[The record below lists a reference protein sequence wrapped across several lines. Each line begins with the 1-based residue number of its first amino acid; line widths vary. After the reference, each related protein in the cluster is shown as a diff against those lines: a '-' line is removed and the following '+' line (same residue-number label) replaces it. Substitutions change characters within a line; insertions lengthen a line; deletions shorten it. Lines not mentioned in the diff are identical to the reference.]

1 MLADFIANRI
11 RAELPYTPNA
21 EQEELLGKLGTF
33 LTSRDE
39 ERLFLLRGYA
49 GTGKTSLVAAMVR
62 AMHKL
67 QQKTVL
73 LAPTG
78 RAAKVIA
85 AYSGFPAYTIHKR
98 IYRQKSMGEATFS
111 ISFNTQQNTL
121 FIVDEA
127 SMIANDA
134 EQKGFGTGRLLD
146 DLIKYVYNNQHCA
159 LLLIGDDAQLPPVGQ
174 TNSPALEADH
184 LAGYGLNVTTHQL
197 TLVARQAL
205 ESGIL
210 YYATRIREYLSEKQS
225 PTPEAIF
232 ADLKAQSSKLKA
244 QGLDIHKISGEEM
257 LEEIE
262 RAYREVGVEETMV
275 VTRTNKRM
283 NLYNQGIRARILW
296 KEDEISAGDRLMVT
310 KNNYFWTRN
319 YEGIDFLANGDMF
332 EIRRIRNF
340 RELYGFR
347 FADASLQAVDYDW
360 EIDVVLWLDT
370 LTTESPE
377 QNYTLQNT
385 LFNRIAEDYPEIRAR
400 KELVKKVMES
410 EYFNA
415 LQVKHAYAVTCHKAQ
430 GGQWKRVF
438 IDAGILTTQASQPTA
453 HDSRLTTQDYLRWLY
468 TALTRAREQVFL
480 INFPS

>member
-1 MLADFIANRI
+1 MREACDMLEDFIVNRI

-21 EQEELLGKLGTF
+21 EQEELLGKLGRF
-33 LTSRDE
+33 LTSKDD

-98 IYRQKSMGEATFS
+98 IYRQKTMGAPRRGADNSSYGDIFS

-146 DLIKYVYNNQHCA
+146 DLIKYVYNGQHCA
-159 LLLIGDDAQLPPVGQ
+159 LLLIGDAAQLPPVGQ
-174 TNSPALEADH
+174 ENSPALEADH
-184 LAGYGLNVTTHQL
+184 LAGYGLNVTMHQL
-197 TLVARQAL
+197 TMVARQAL

-210 YYATRIREYLSEKQS
+210 YNATRLREQLAQQDVAALPHFTCDGFNDIR
-225 PTPEAIF
+225 
-232 ADLKAQSSKLKA
+232 
-244 QGLDIHKISGEEM
+244 KISGEEM

-360 EIDVVLWLDT
+360 EIDVVVWLDT
-370 LTTESPE
+370 LSTESPE
-377 QNYTLQNT
+377 QNYSLQNT

-430 GGQWKRVF
+430 GGQWQRVF
-438 IDAGILTTQASQPTA
+438 IDQGTIAEEHLGT
-453 HDSRLTTQDYLRWLY
+453 DYYRWLY
-468 TALTRAREQVFL
+468 TALTRAREKVFL
-480 INFPS
+480 INFPE

>member
-1 MLADFIANRI
+1 MLEDFIVNRI
-11 RAELPYTPNA
+11 RAELPYEPNA
-21 EQEELLGKLGTF
+21 EQTALLGKLGTF
-33 LTSRDE
+33 LTSHDE
-39 ERLFLLRGYA
+39 ERIFLLRGYA
-49 GTGKTSLVAAMVR
+49 GTGKTSLIAAMVR

-98 IYRQKSMGEATFS
+98 IYRQKSMGEAAFT

-134 EQKGFGTGRLLD
+134 EQRGFGTGRLLD
-146 DLIKYVYNNQHCA
+146 DLIKYVYNGQHCA
-159 LLLIGDDAQLPPVGQ
+159 LLLIGDNAQLPPVGQ
-174 TNSPALEADH
+174 ANSPALEADH
-184 LAGYGLNVTTHQL
+184 LAGYGLNVTQHQL
-197 TLVARQAL
+197 TTVARQAL

-210 YYATRIREYLSEKQS
+210 TYATRIREYLREKHS
-225 PTPEAIF
+225 PAPEDIF
-232 ADLKAQSSKLKA
+232 ADLRPQSPKPKAQSPS
-244 QGLDIHKISGEEM
+244 LDIRKISGEEM

-262 RAYREVGVEETMV
+262 RAYREVGVEETIV

-296 KEDEISAGDRLMVT
+296 KEDEISASDRLMVT

-360 EIDVVLWLDT
+360 EIDVIIWLDT
-370 LTTESPE
+370 LTTEAPE
-377 QNYTLQNT
+377 QNYVLQNT
-385 LFNRIAEDYPEIRAR
+385 LFNRIAEDYPEIRSR
-400 KELVKKVMES
+400 KELVKTIMQS

-438 IDAGILTTQASQPTA
+438 IDQGIIAEEHLGT
-453 HDSRLTTQDYLRWLY
+453 DYLRWLY

-480 INFPS
+480 INFP

>member
-1 MLADFIANRI
+1 MLEDFIVNRI

-21 EQEELLGKLGTF
+21 EQEELLGKLGGF

-39 ERLFLLRGYA
+39 ERVFLLRGYA

-98 IYRQKSMGEATFS
+98 IYRQKSMGLDAFS

-146 DLIKYVYNNQHCA
+146 DLIKYVYNGQHCA

-174 TNSPALEADH
+174 ENSPALEADH
-184 LAGYGLNVTTHQL
+184 LAGYGLNVTHHQL
-197 TLVARQAL
+197 TVVARQAL

-210 YYATRIREYLSEKQS
+210 YNATRLREQLAEQDVANLPHFTCEGYADIR
-225 PTPEAIF
+225 
-232 ADLKAQSSKLKA
+232 
-244 QGLDIHKISGEEM
+244 KISGEEM

-262 RAYREVGVEETMV
+262 RAYREVGIEETMV

-310 KNNYFWTRN
+310 KNNYFWTKN

-360 EIDVVLWLDT
+360 EIDVVVWLDT

-377 QNYTLQNT
+377 QNYALQHT
-385 LFNRIAEDYPEIRAR
+385 LFNRVAEDYPEIRVR

-438 IDAGILTTQASQPTA
+438 IDQGTITEEHLGT
-453 HDSRLTTQDYLRWLY
+453 DYYRWLY
-468 TALTRAREQVFL
+468 TALTRAREQGFL
-480 INFPS
+480 INFS

>member
-1 MLADFIANRI
+1 MLEDFIVNRI
-11 RAELPYTPNA
+11 RAELPYKPNA
-21 EQEELLGKLGTF
+21 EQEELLSKLGRF
-33 LTSRDE
+33 LTSRDD

-98 IYRQKSMGEATFS
+98 IYRQKTMGAPRRGADNSSYGDIFS

-146 DLIKYVYNNQHCA
+146 DLIKYVYNGQHCS

-174 TNSPALEADH
+174 ENSPALEADH
-184 LAGYGLNVTTHQL
+184 LAGYGLNVTQHQL
-197 TLVARQAL
+197 TMVARQAL

-210 YYATRIREYLSEKQS
+210 YNATRLREQLAAQEVASLPHFTCEGFNDIR
-225 PTPEAIF
+225 
-232 ADLKAQSSKLKA
+232 
-244 QGLDIHKISGEEM
+244 KISGEEM

-283 NLYNQGIRARILW
+283 NLYNQGIRTRILW

-360 EIDVVLWLDT
+360 EIDVVVWLDT
-370 LTTESPE
+370 LSTESPE
-377 QNYTLQNT
+377 QNYSLQNT

-400 KELVKKVMES
+400 KELVKKIMES

-430 GGQWKRVF
+430 GGQWQRVF
-438 IDAGILTTQASQPTA
+438 IDQGTIAEEHLGT
-453 HDSRLTTQDYLRWLY
+453 DYYRWLY
-468 TALTRAREQVFL
+468 TALTRAREKVFL
-480 INFPS
+480 INFPE

>member
-1 MLADFIANRI
+1 MLEDFLVNRI
-11 RAELPYTPNA
+11 RTELPYPPNA
-21 EQEELLGKLGTF
+21 EQEELLGKLGRF

-39 ERLFLLRGYA
+39 DRLFLLRGYA

-98 IYRQKSMGEATFS
+98 IYRQKTIGEGSFS

-127 SMIANDA
+127 SMIANDS

-146 DLIKYVYNNQHCA
+146 DLIKYVYNGQHCA

-174 TNSPALEADH
+174 ENSPALEADH
-184 LAGYGLNVTTHQL
+184 LAGYGLNVTQHQL
-197 TLVARQAL
+197 TMVARQAL

-210 YYATRIREYLSEKQS
+210 YNATHLREQLAAQDVNELPSFTCEGYADIR
-225 PTPEAIF
+225 
-232 ADLKAQSSKLKA
+232 
-244 QGLDIHKISGEEM
+244 KISGEEM

-262 RAYREVGVEETMV
+262 YSYREVGIEETMV

-283 NLYNQGIRARILW
+283 NLYNAGIRARILW
-296 KEDEISAGDRLMVT
+296 KEDEISTGDRLMVT

-360 EIDVVLWLDT
+360 EIDVVVWLDT
-370 LTTESPE
+370 LSTESPE
-377 QNYTLQNT
+377 HNYILQNT

-438 IDAGILTTQASQPTA
+438 IDAGIVAEEHLGT
-453 HDSRLTTQDYLRWLY
+453 DYYRWLY
-468 TALTRAREQVFL
+468 TALTRARENVYL
-480 INFPS
+480 INFP

>member
-1 MLADFIANRI
+1 MREACDMLEDFIVNRI

-21 EQEELLGKLGTF
+21 EQEELLGKLGRF

-146 DLIKYVYNNQHCA
+146 DLIKYVYNGQHCA

-174 TNSPALEADH
+174 ENSPALEADH
-184 LAGYGLNVTTHQL
+184 LAGYGLNVIQHQL
-197 TLVARQAL
+197 TMVARQAL

-210 YYATRIREYLSEKQS
+210 YNATRLREQLAAQEVAALPHFTCESFSDIR
-225 PTPEAIF
+225 
-232 ADLKAQSSKLKA
+232 
-244 QGLDIHKISGEEM
+244 KISGEEM

-360 EIDVVLWLDT
+360 EIDVVVWLDT
-370 LTTESPE
+370 LSTESPE
-377 QNYTLQNT
+377 QNYSLQNT

-400 KELVKKVMES
+400 KELVKKIMES

-430 GGQWKRVF
+430 GGQWQRVF
-438 IDAGILTTQASQPTA
+438 IDQGTIAEEHLGT
-453 HDSRLTTQDYLRWLY
+453 DYYRWLY
-468 TALTRAREQVFL
+468 TALTRAREKVFL
-480 INFPS
+480 INFPE

>member
-1 MLADFIANRI
+1 MIEDFLVNRI
-11 RAELPYTPNA
+11 KAELPYEANA
-21 EQEELLGKLGTF
+21 EQEELLGKLGHF
-33 LTSRDE
+33 LISRDE
-39 ERLFLLRGYA
+39 DRLFLLRGYA

-78 RAAKVIA
+78 RAAKVLA

-98 IYRQKSMGEATFS
+98 IYRQKSMGNDTFS

-127 SMIANDA
+127 SMIANDS

-146 DLIKYVYNNQHCA
+146 DLIQYVYNGQHCA

-174 TNSPALEADH
+174 TNSPALEAEH
-184 LAGYGLNVTTHQL
+184 LAGYGLQVTQHQL
-197 TLVARQAL
+197 TMVARQAL

-210 YYATRIREYLSEKQS
+210 YNATYLREQLSQQIHSLPAFTYQGFED
-225 PTPEAIF
+225 IC
-232 ADLKAQSSKLKA
+232 KL
-244 QGLDIHKISGEEM
+244 SGEDM

-275 VTRTNKRM
+275 VTRSNKRM
-283 NLYNQGIRARILW
+283 NLYNQGIRSRILW
-296 KEDEISAGDRLMVT
+296 KEDEVSAGDRVMVT

-360 EIDVVLWLDT
+360 EIDVVVWLDT

-377 QNYTLQNT
+377 YNYQLQNT

-438 IDAGILTTQASQPTA
+438 VDQGNISDDQINID
-453 HDSRLTTQDYLRWLY
+453 YYRWLY

-480 INFPS
+480 INFP